1 MKGLS
6 VFQKLGALCL
16 ALAVCVAVV
25 GCGGHSV
32 DELLEEAQ
40 AIDAERAAARGN
52 RQELRIVKAKQDEW
66 EQKYNSLSDMRK
78 MELLARRSAK
88 NIKQP

>member
-25 GCGGHSV
+25 GCGHSV
-32 DELLEEAQ
+32 DSLLEEAQ
-40 AIDAERAAARGN
+40 AIEAERAAARGN
-52 RQELRIVKAKQDEW
+52 RQKLRIVQAKQDEW
-66 EQKYNSLSDMRK
+66 QKKYETLSDMRK

-88 NIKQP
+88 VVKQP